1 MNIFLELD
9 QLQKQ
14 EIQLKEKVEK
24 LNLLKAQLA
33 KKQEIDRL
41 INVCT
46 SLEECYKQL
55 VDIEQ
60 NIDKRQ
66 EELDNIQS
74 QLKGYEVYK
83 NYSRK
88 DSDDMVSD
96 YANYKLLSKELD
108 DVKIEN
114 RENEDSIESLQKEL
128 EQNSIFSEDT
138 SKMDEVIQN
147 VLQYRRDKNTDT
159 KRTQSA
165 QC

>member
-1 MNIFLELD
+1 M
-9 QLQKQ
+9 
-14 EIQLKEKVEK
+14 
-24 LNLLKAQLA
+24 
-33 KKQEIDRL
+33 
-41 INVCT
+41 CT

-114 RENEDSIESLQKEL
+114 RENEDSIESLQKVGA
-128 EQNSIFSEDT
+128 
-138 SKMDEVIQN
+138 K
-147 VLQYRRDKNTDT
+147 
-159 KRTQSA
+159 
-165 QC
+165 

>member
-83 NYSRK
+83 NYSRRILMIWCPTILTISCYLK
-88 DSDDMVSD
+88 
-96 YANYKLLSKELD
+96 
-108 DVKIEN
+108 
-114 RENEDSIESLQKEL
+114 SLM
-128 EQNSIFSEDT
+128 T
-138 SKMDEVIQN
+138 
-147 VLQYRRDKNTDT
+147 
-159 KRTQSA
+159 
-165 QC
+165 